1 MNERL
6 HDLSALFRTEERIT
20 LLRAA
25 LTVPVCTVQQIAS
38 KTRLSKGLVSP
49 YLALLE
55 QKGLL
60 EKNARTYRLKYS
72 PLTAAVK
79 RLLNIDLVTAV
90 FKKPA
95 WASGIGM
102 YGSWAEGANTDESD
116 LDLWVF
122 TGSLPTGIMV
132 AEVERDISRVLSV
145 EVHVLVLTREKISGM
160 KKSDEPFYRSFVK
173 QSITLEGDSPDTT

>member
-6 HDLSALFRTEERIT
+6 HDLPALFRTEERIT

-25 LTVPVCTVQQIAS
+25 LSVPACTVQQITS
-38 KTRLSKGLVSP
+38 KTGLSKGLVSP

-55 QKGLL
+55 REGLL
-60 EKNARTYRLKYS
+60 EKNDRTYQLKFS

-90 FKKPA
+90 FKRPA

-102 YGSWAEGANTDESD
+102 YGSWAEGMNTEESD
-116 LDLWVF
+116 IDLWVYAKN
-122 TGSLPTGIMV
+122 LPSGIII
-132 AEVERDISRVLSV
+132 AELEREISRKISAQ
-145 EVHVLVLTREKISGM
+145 VHVLLLTQEKIATM
-160 KKSDEPFYRSFVK
+160 KGADEPFYRSFVK
-173 QSITLEGDSPDTT
+173 QSITLEGESPDTT

>member
-25 LTVPVCTVQQIAS
+25 LIVPACTVQQIAS
-38 KTRLSKGLVSP
+38 KTGLSKGLVSP

-60 EKNARTYRLKYS
+60 ERNDRTYQLKFS
-72 PLTAAVK
+72 PLAAAVK

-90 FKKPA
+90 FKRPA

-102 YGSWAEGANTDESD
+102 YGSWAEGANMEESD
-116 LDLWVF
+116 LDLWVYAK
-122 TGSLPTGIMV
+122 TLPSGIMV
-132 AEVERDISRVLSV
+132 AELEREISRAVSA
-145 EVHVLVLTREKISGM
+145 EVHVLVLTREKIAGM
-160 KKSDEPFYRSFVK
+160 KSSDEPFYRSFVK
-173 QSITLEGDSPDTT
+173 QSITLEGESPDTA